1 MGAAL
6 AAPERQTA
14 GCPASSGHWL
24 LTPALR
30 NLSRRVLAGRV
41 LHRTGSVAG
50 GWGGRGGRE
59 PAWGGGR
66 WGVGGRQPALTSQ
79 WWRQVSTIN
88 IAHRIGRGLG
98 QRLGQQQG
106 AGGAALYSRQPRLMG
121 PWCTGLATSPRGQ
134 LLLGW
139 LARCGCCFPS
149 SPRPPFLFWCRHSRS
164 PLPGLAT
171 QASSSL
177 KVNVISPCA
186 RTSPDG
192 GAAPRHSL
200 GTAHGCHGCLLA
212 SSSKA
217 SVAWVSGAHSTPGT
231 HSEVPFPRHPLAA
244 SPPLALPFGQRHS
257 CEVVGMVVGVS
268 DVDF

>member
-1 MGAAL
+1 MKGEKKNQFKAL
-6 AAPERQTA
+6 ERIETPCFRKQRHGGRPRCPRATDRTDRRRHTA
-14 GCPASSGHWL
+14 GCPAFSGHWL

-121 PWCTGLATSPRGQ
+121 PWCTGLATS
-134 LLLGW
+134 LGAW
-139 LARCGCCFPS
+139 PGPAPS
-149 SPRPPFLFWCRHSRS
+149 GVAGEVQMLFSQQALGRLSSSGAVTVAVPCQGWPPRPCPVSR
-164 PLPGLAT
+164 
-171 QASSSL
+171 
-177 KVNVISPCA
+177 
-186 RTSPDG
+186 
-192 GAAPRHSL
+192 
-200 GTAHGCHGCLLA
+200 
-212 SSSKA
+212 
-217 SVAWVSGAHSTPGT
+217 
-231 HSEVPFPRHPLAA
+231 
-244 SPPLALPFGQRHS
+244 
-257 CEVVGMVVGVS
+257 
-268 DVDF
+268 